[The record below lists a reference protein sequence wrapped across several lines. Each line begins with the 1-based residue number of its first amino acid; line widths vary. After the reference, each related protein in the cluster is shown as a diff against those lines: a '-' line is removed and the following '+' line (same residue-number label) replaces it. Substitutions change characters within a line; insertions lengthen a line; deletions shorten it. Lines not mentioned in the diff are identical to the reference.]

1 MRSERHS
8 STVHAGMYESM
19 VEEARRDGI
28 RQYGVSAIISNGEK
42 VLLVR
47 RRKDDFLGG
56 IYEFPG
62 GIIEVGEG
70 MTDAL
75 IREVRE
81 ETGLTVCEIGK
92 YIGSFDY
99 DSEDGQRRR
108 VFNFHVKIQRPL
120 RIQLKEHDHYVWAD
134 ETKLAGLELTEPIL
148 RVLELFRVEKIQSIQ
163 RNGD

>member
-1 MRSERHS
+1 MASERHP
-8 STVHAGMYESM
+8 STVRASMYEIM

-28 RQYGVSAIISNGEK
+28 RRFGVSAIISNSEK

-62 GIIEVGEG
+62 GMVEASEG

-75 IREVRE
+75 TREVRE
-81 ETGLTVCEIGK
+81 ETGLTVSEIGK

-99 DSEDGQRRR
+99 DSEDGEKRR
-108 VFNFHVKIQRPL
+108 VFNFHVEIQSPL
-120 RIQLKEHDHYVWAD
+120 RIQLREHDLFVWAD
-134 ETKLAGLELTEPIL
+134 ETKLAELELTEPIL
-148 RVLELFRVEKIQSIQ
+148 RVLDLFRAEKIQSTQ
-163 RNGD
+163 RNTG